1 MAACNQVGETFTFR
15 INVAQSCR
23 NENPRVAPP
32 QEDQAHVQNQ
42 APMHLVGLVQLE
54 LPQFSNRGVGIHV
67 QRQVVNETESQ
78 QPVQGQGL
86 GGSQRL
92 GWQTAMNVIVAV
104 LSWRRGIGTTDD
116 PQASAETIE
125 PRNEP
130 HPSQQRGN
138 YHN

>member
-42 APMHLVGLVQLE
+42 APMHLVGLLQLE
-54 LPQFSNRGVGIHV
+54 LPQFFNRGVGICV

-78 QPVQGQGL
+78 QPFHGL
-86 GGSQRL
+86 GGSQRR
-92 GWQTAMNVIVAV
+92 GWQTAMNVIMAV
-104 LSWRRGIGTTDD
+104 LSWQRGIGTTDD
-116 PQASAETIE
+116 PQASAENIG

-130 HPSQQRGN
+130 HSSQQIGN